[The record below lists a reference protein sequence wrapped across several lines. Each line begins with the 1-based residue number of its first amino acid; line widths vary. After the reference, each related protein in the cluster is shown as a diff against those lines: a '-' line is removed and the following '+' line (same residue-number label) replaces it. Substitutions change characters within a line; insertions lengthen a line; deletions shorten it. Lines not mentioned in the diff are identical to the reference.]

1 MQFTALLLLGLTA
14 CADSSSDNAD
24 NEQKSAA
31 KTTTELNTSS
41 DERTSAQP
49 SRTLKNA
56 ATSPAQIVSTTA
68 GPSELAAPPLSGT
81 ELAEFIDNAEPA
93 IARDKSLRFSDARL
107 VNKEAAPL
115 LAARLRDSQDKP
127 EVKHALILA
136 LPKTKGQYAQTVL
149 DLLQSEPDN
158 SLRVDLV
165 DSLRLS
171 TEPVLALKG
180 LKLALTDKSPAV
192 RTRAVFAIGRR
203 PDGASLGAL
212 LITALSDSSPKVQS
226 QSARALGNLSI
237 SEGFEAL
244 LPLLSHRE
252 ATVRLEVLRAMAR
265 IDGERAASL
274 SELGTLENDL
284 DSRVRTAAAKV
295 LAKAYTRP

>member
-1 MQFTALLLLGLTA
+1 MQFTALLLLGLAA
-14 CADSSSDNAD
+14 CADSSSDNVEND
-24 NEQKSAA
+24 QQSAA
-31 KTTTELNTSS
+31 KTATEPTTADEPSS
-41 DERTSAQP
+41 AH
-49 SRTLKNA
+49 KNA
-56 ATSPAQIVSTTA
+56 ATSPAQIVAPTTA
-68 GPSELAAPPLSGT
+68 GPSELAAPPMSGT
-81 ELAEFIDNAEPA
+81 ELAAFIDNAEPA

-115 LAARLRDSQDKP
+115 LAARLRDSQDKS

-149 DLLQSEPDN
+149 DLLQSEPDT

-237 SEGFEAL
+237 SEGFDAL